1 MKIALIPNMEKQGVG
16 EIIREAVT
24 RLKKQNAEVYMPIG
38 GFDTFYTQEDKLYR
52 LCDIIVTVGGD
63 GTLIRYAKNAA
74 AHGKPVLGI
83 NAGRLGFLAD
93 VEKDGLELLDRLVSG
108 DFTVCPRFMIEAKVY
123 SGNTLI
129 AEGVA
134 LNDAVIASGGIAKLL
149 DLEVGISSD
158 IISYRSDGVII
169 STPTGSTAYSMSA
182 GGPIIDPNVRCFAV
196 TPICSHSLTARPIIV
211 GEESELTL
219 TLPKGSDEQAIFSLD
234 GRLCCN
240 VDKDIRI
247 VIRKAPYDA
256 KLITL
261 SGNAIYKTLSLKF

>member
-1 MKIALIPNMEKQGVG
+1 MKIALIPNMEKQGVAD
-16 EIIREAVT
+16 IIKAAVS
-24 RLKKQNAEVYMPIG
+24 RLKAANAEVYMSVD
-38 GFDTFYTQEDKLYR
+38 GFNTLYAEEESLYG

-108 DFTVCPRFMIEAKVY
+108 DYTVCPRFMIEAKVY
-123 SGNTLI
+123 SGDSVIT
-129 AEGVA
+129 EGIA
-134 LNDAVIASGGIAKLL
+134 LNDAVIASGGIARLL

-158 IISYRSDGVII
+158 IISYRSDGVIV

-211 GEESELTL
+211 GEDSELTL
-219 TLPKGSDEQAIFSLD
+219 NLPKDSNEQAIFSLD
-234 GRLCCN
+234 GRFCCN
-240 VDKDIRI
+240 VDRDIRI